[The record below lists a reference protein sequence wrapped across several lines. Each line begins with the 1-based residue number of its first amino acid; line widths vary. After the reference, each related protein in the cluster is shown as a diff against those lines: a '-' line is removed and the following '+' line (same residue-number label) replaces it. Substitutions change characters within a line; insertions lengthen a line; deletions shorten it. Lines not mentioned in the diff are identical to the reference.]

1 MSIHINQEEWNV
13 TMSFNIF
20 ICGVG
25 GQGLVLLTNVIGK
38 ASVKAEKK
46 VITGEMYGLSQRSGT
61 VFVHLRIGKDAH
73 SPLITLG
80 GADIIVAL
88 EAMEALRH
96 IEYLKKDGIILINNR
111 IIHPPIETSEL
122 VRKKGGKYVSLDE
135 ILDKLEKWTPNIAL
149 IDALELAKQSGN
161 VRTENTAFLGA
172 LSTLAAFPIE
182 EKYLRE
188 SISEVVPPKTIEANL
203 KAFDLG
209 KSTAYEKLCDLV
221 DCRKN

>member
-1 MSIHINQEEWNV
+1 
-13 TMSFNIF
+13 MSFNIF

-38 ASVKAEKK
+38 ACVNANQK

-61 VFVHLRIGKDAH
+61 VFVHMRIGEDAH
-73 SPLITLG
+73 SPLITPG
-80 GADIIVAL
+80 RADIIVAL

-96 IEYLKKDGIILINNR
+96 IEYLKKDGVILMNNR
-111 IIHPPIETSEL
+111 VIHPPIETAEL
-122 VRKKGGKYVSLDE
+122 IKDKSKTYVSLEE
-135 ILDKLEKWTPNIAL
+135 ILDKLKKWTPNIAL

-172 LSTLAAFPIE
+172 LSALEAFPVAE
-182 EKYLRE
+182 EYLRT
-188 SISEVVPPKTIEANL
+188 SIAEVVPPKTVEANL

-209 KSTAYEKLCDLV
+209 KTNAYESLCDSV
-221 DCRKN
+221 PCRKN